1 MKKLKIGM
9 LWWVML
15 ALPAGALDM
24 VRDGRAVSEIVVAA
38 DAHEGVKRAAEE
50 EKSSA
55 QLSLWLL
62 RPLKYPEKDELL
74 CFNFLSASLKP
85 LGSKREES
93 SIKNAPALSVI
104 CLFLCVI
111 IPRHLRLLPR
121 GLLCSRLPEKRPIK
135 AN

>member
-1 MKKLKIGM
+1 MPKTCWDKASKLRKFFEVKLKKP
-9 LWWVML
+9 LS
-15 ALPAGALDM
+15 DEE
-24 VRDGRAVSEIVVAA
+24 DEFAA
-38 DAHEGVKRAAEE
+38 RAAEE

-111 IPRHLRLLPR
+111 IPRHLRLVPR
-121 GLLCSRLPEKRPIK
+121 GLLCARPPEKRPIK
-135 AN
+135 AS